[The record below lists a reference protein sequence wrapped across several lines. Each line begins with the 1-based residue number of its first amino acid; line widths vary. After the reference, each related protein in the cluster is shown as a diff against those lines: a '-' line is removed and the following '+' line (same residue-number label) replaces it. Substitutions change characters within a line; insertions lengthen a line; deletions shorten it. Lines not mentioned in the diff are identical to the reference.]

1 MNATRAVRPFDQPR
15 ARATAAIGTQWSGA
29 KECNDP
35 TVIAA
40 IVSEAKRLVVL
51 MMVFVIRMLVVVVM
65 RVRRRCARRVFGS
78 TREEP

>member
-1 MNATRAVRPFDQPR
+1 MTWPRPQMNATRAVRPFDQPL

-40 IVSEAKRLVVL
+40 TVSEAKRLVVL
-51 MMVFVIRMLVVVVM
+51 MRVLVVVVIM
-65 RVRRRCARRVFGS
+65 TFGRLLRARRPPGL
-78 TREEP
+78 